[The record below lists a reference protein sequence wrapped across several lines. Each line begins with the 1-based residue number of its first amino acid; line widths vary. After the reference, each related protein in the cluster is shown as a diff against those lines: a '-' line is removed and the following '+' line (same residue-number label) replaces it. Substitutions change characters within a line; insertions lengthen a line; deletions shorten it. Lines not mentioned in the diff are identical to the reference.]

1 MGTGDLRRTI
11 YNKPAIYYILS
22 HFLLADVRDIYVRTY
37 YNMSET
43 LIPIIRNAMK
53 QKTSD
58 EWMRLFRE
66 NDLVIGRLPN
76 MKDVL
81 GEQTDE
87 VLKSYGYDNA
97 AIAHMHQI
105 GAVQ

>member
-1 MGTGDLRRTI
+1 M
-11 YNKPAIYYILS
+11 S

-81 GEQTDE
+81 VNRQTKCSKAMAMMMQQ
-87 VLKSYGYDNA
+87 LRICIK
-97 AIAHMHQI
+97 
-105 GAVQ
+105 